1 MSIEHM
7 RVLLHSRTPP
17 PMPVCR
23 KARIGRAAHQRGF
36 LAASC
41 SCCHSFSRAAPVRP
55 PTVELLAACSE
66 SAARQ
71 GAPSGL

>member
-1 MSIEHM
+1 MAKYM
-7 RVLLHSRTPP
+7 RAPAAQWGCNFHTL
-17 PMPVCR
+17 
-23 KARIGRAAHQRGF
+23 RAARPAHQCGF
-36 LAASC
+36 LAVSC
-41 SCCHSFSRAAPVRP
+41 SFCHSFSSAAPVRP